1 MRWNRLVY
9 GLVLLVALGAC
20 GGKGKIPEPESIY
33 LDGMQ
38 NSWLVGELLMGGQP
52 SPDLLAQ
59 LAEQGFR
66 TIVSTRSE
74 KEMGWD
80 EKAEVERLG
89 MTFVRIPMYYPLRMI
104 TNDQVDALTHV
115 MKYNEQPMM
124 LHGSKGDRVAGLWGV
139 WLAEEEGVE
148 AHEAARLAEAAGM
161 TRVKPQVLERLE
173 HCRLLAEKKSP
184 DAF

>member
-1 MRWNRLVY
+1 MSWNRLLF

-20 GGKGKIPEPESIY
+20 GGKEDIPEPESIY
-33 LDGMQ
+33 LDGMH
-38 NSWLVGELLMGGQP
+38 NSWLVGDLVMGGQP

-74 KEMGWD
+74 KEMAWD

-89 MTFVRIPMYYPLRMI
+89 MTFVMIPMSYPLNKI
-104 TNDQVDALTHV
+104 TNDQVNALAHV
-115 MKYNEQPMM
+115 MKYGERPML
-124 LHGSKGDRVAGLWGV
+124 LHCSEGDRIAGLWGV
-139 WLAEEEGVE
+139 WLAEKQGVE
-148 AHEAARLAEAAGM
+148 AGEAVRLAEAAGM
-161 TRVKPQVLERLE
+161 TRVKIRVEQRLE
-173 HCRLLAEKKSP
+173 QSRLLDKRKSL